1 MFVLSRSISRTPQT
15 VLASTEVTSESG
27 DCKSFNWASD
37 NSVKSNYFCFS
48 RHLRLNDNNKK
59 KNTQQNSYET
69 EQKNLTLPSCLTSPR
84 HLQAA
89 QLDSEII
96 HTCFE

>member
-1 MFVLSRSISRTPQT
+1 MFVLSRSTSRTPQT

-27 DCKSFNWASD
+27 DCKTFNWASD

-48 RHLRLNDNNKK
+48 RHLRLNNSNKK
-59 KNTQQNSYET
+59 TTQQNSYET
-69 EQKNLTLPSCLTSPR
+69 EQKNLTFPSCLTSPR

-89 QLDSEII
+89 QPDSEIT
-96 HTCFE
+96 HTRFK